1 MENAFLTRFCKSGIL
16 DTWRS
21 FRNFL
26 SGFIA
31 GVLDKMAEIFVQ
43 YGRISGRI
51 KHLARYGKTYRIRKK
66 NRNKIIKK
74 LRKMRLINA

>member
-1 MENAFLTRFCKSGIL
+1 MENAIFRRFSESGIL

-31 GVLDKMAEIFVQ
+31 GVIDRMAETLVQ
-43 YGRISGRI
+43 HGRISGRI
-51 KHLARYGKTYRIRKK
+51 RHLVRYGKNRRIRKK
-66 NRNKIIKK
+66 NLIKILREFIKYMK
-74 LRKMRLINA
+74 VR